1 MRIASTV
8 AKTAPPAAPGGGVAD
23 IVGQLHQQQMRHRR
37 IERLR
42 TLQFWWYPISL
53 VILGGLVAAVMGQS
67 VLDLPKVTIGI
78 LIGLPLLFL
87 TCKRLEFGLLI
98 FAISVSP
105 FIPSALKVSTLY
117 VSPAIPILLLL
128 FFLVLLQTA
137 FHVKKPIVPSLR
149 TIWPLYGLAIMAIIS
164 GIQAQATWL
173 YMVPHQILGNPIA
186 FEEGVGIVLYFI
198 PLIVVY
204 TVTASLTKREQWI
217 QHIQIAYIVLAL
229 MDSALLIFEFKHIS
243 ANIYTFRYTSPSIG
257 WIPLEALAQL
267 LVLGCILAYGRFL
280 YATRWKPRI
289 IYGASLLV
297 CLLALYV
304 SLENSWW
311 LEGGIALFVM
321 TLVYSRRL
329 FAVLCVA
336 GLPLLP
342 LVRAFL
348 QKLQSVKSVDALR
361 LTIWQDMLRAWSK
374 RPVMGVGP
382 GNLWAYDQTF
392 THLPQGL
399 REFAKSGLGVAHEGY
414 LQTLG
419 ELGPLGLFFQVA
431 FIVLLIIAAARL
443 FRRSRPLIN
452 QEMRNDR
459 ILGLVGLGLVCG
471 SAAGDLVAGY
481 FFLPPRQSLHVASLP
496 QALITWVIYSC
507 VVYKD
512 QLWRMARRGLRIEV
526 YETG

>member
-204 TVTASLTKREQWI
+204 TVTASLPHMHHSLP
-217 QHIQIAYIVLAL
+217 HIHIPYLILAL

-280 YATRWKPRI
+280 YATRLQLRI
-289 IYGASLLV
+289 IYGASLLL

-311 LEGGIALFVM
+311 LEGGIAL
-321 TLVYSRRL
+321 
-329 FAVLCVA
+329 
-336 GLPLLP
+336 
-342 LVRAFL
+342 
-348 QKLQSVKSVDALR
+348 
-361 LTIWQDMLRAWSK
+361 
-374 RPVMGVGP
+374 
-382 GNLWAYDQTF
+382 
-392 THLPQGL
+392 
-399 REFAKSGLGVAHEGY
+399 
-414 LQTLG
+414 
-419 ELGPLGLFFQVA
+419 
-431 FIVLLIIAAARL
+431 
-443 FRRSRPLIN
+443 
-452 QEMRNDR
+452 
-459 ILGLVGLGLVCG
+459 
-471 SAAGDLVAGY
+471 
-481 FFLPPRQSLHVASLP
+481 
-496 QALITWVIYSC
+496 
-507 VVYKD
+507 
-512 QLWRMARRGLRIEV
+512 
-526 YETG
+526 